1 MRKFIALIITFT
13 MVCSFMLSIPTT
25 AMPDATPGVEN
36 PDWLWDTVRLEHG
49 TFTRESSSP
58 QGRALLFIDGGGG
71 GGMAIRESWLRFEF
85 DDFITRS
92 ANGDIN
98 IEELRLKINLNEVV
112 THLPIGIYVMPPRM
126 ASFDYRTLDG
136 VGVQEVIYGGVSTMR
151 NDVTY
156 LVGQFTP
163 RLSGPLLTGDIWP
176 GVQAFLERYPNE
188 TGITIRLSK
197 LYTFFNPNGT
207 AITNQGSRTTI
218 SFRGMTRLPGE
229 PILRFGYIDDAIRRV
244 NAAISEFNMIN
255 TTNDEDSQNVTRPR
269 IWPTTWH
276 NGVAISWHSSSPSV
290 IDPTTG
296 VVNRP
301 AFGTGDRDVT
311 LTATFS
317 YERAPNVYHT
327 EQLTFDLTVLAYRA
341 NPAHAGFTI
350 PTYLLSFGPTVFTLN
365 ADVSNILN
373 NASNI
378 DSAWLR
384 LVPINRFNVGDEVNI
399 TIDGVSFIGQLD
411 DSGSIYLGDILPALV
426 AAGNN
431 TTVISVYPALRFRA
445 PFINVTYDLRPAI
458 IAPTRQDAVNMTA
471 DFITAEAIDA
481 FDVNRV
487 RGDLNL
493 FTSWRYNATISWE
506 SSRHDIIDPLTG
518 ELTRPD
524 EDTPVT
530 LTATVTSGGVS
541 TTVTINVIAFG
552 LNSDRAHFE
561 YLFDNLTFPRM
572 VETNN
577 FTLPTV
583 IPGTQFALT
592 WVSENPRL
600 AAVSSGS
607 GDFVNVS
614 ITRPGHSDQD
624 AILTATIDDG
634 AIVSRDFHFTI
645 VRRGGHNL
653 FFNRNVID
661 DDANNTKRAAIHENL
676 DFTWQINGNDRT
688 ISIDTQRSRAFS
700 EFLVVFEGA
709 ETTGL
714 RIYSSE
720 NANTWTNIFTSG
732 VILPN
737 KANLFVWESP
747 ISARYVRFVFP
758 ANVDAVNFIGGF
770 APAEGMINHQMIF
783 DLITVPD
790 RITADFALDTEF
802 FDIPVVWRSSRPA
815 VVRIDGDRA
824 RFTLTDTLDNFVTL
838 TATVNIGGNVRSISF
853 ERPFDTLYRNDIGVT
868 LETIYDLDEL
878 SFETSLPN
886 GMVVQP
892 IISIFGAND
901 RFIGFYLPD
910 QVVVENEMI
919 TFDMPPLVGTLD
931 GATHGQIKLFNNLAE
946 MVPLDN
952 PLRFR

>member
-1 MRKFIALIITFT
+1 MRKLTSLFVIFAMVFT
-13 MVCSFMLSIPTT
+13 LLLSIPAT
-25 AMPDATPGVEN
+25 AMPDETPGVEN

-49 TFTRESSSP
+49 TFTRESSPP

-92 ANGDIN
+92 ANGDID
-98 IEELRLKINLNEVV
+98 IEELRLKISLNEVV
-112 THLPIGIYVMPPRM
+112 TQLPIGIYVMPPRM
-126 ASFDYRTLDG
+126 ASFDSRTLDG
-136 VGVQEVIYGGVSTMR
+136 VGVQEVITGGVSTMR

-163 RLSGPLLTGDIWP
+163 RSSGPLLTGDIWP

-207 AITNQGSRTTI
+207 AIINQGSRTTI

-244 NAAISEFNMIN
+244 NTATSELNYQVIN
-255 TTNDEDSQNVTRPR
+255 EEEHRRNITLPLNL
-269 IWPTTWH
+269 PTTWH
-276 NGVAISWHSSSPSV
+276 NGVAISWQSSNPSV
-290 IDPTTG
+290 IDPATG

-327 EQLTFDLTVLAYRA
+327 EQREFNLTVLASRA
-341 NPAHAGFTI
+341 NPAHAGFTY
-350 PTYLLSFGPTVFTLN
+350 PAAAFGWNAAILT
-365 ADVSNILN
+365 ADVSSIMD
-373 NASNI
+373 NASNM

-384 LVPINRFNVGDEVNI
+384 LVPINGRFNVGD
-399 TIDGVSFIGQLD
+399 TIDFSVGGISFTGQFD
-411 DSGSIYLGDILPALV
+411 DTGSIYVGDILSV
-426 AAGNN
+426 IINN
-431 TTVISVYPALRFRA
+431 ATNNMIDISLP
-445 PFINVTYDLRPAI
+445 INGPVNYQSQILDLRPAI
-458 IAPTRQDAVNMTA
+458 IVPTQQDAVSMTA

-481 FDVNRV
+481 LDINRV

-493 FTSWRYNATISWE
+493 FTSWRYNAKISWE
-506 SSRHDIIDPLTG
+506 SSRPDIIDPLTG
-518 ELTRPD
+518 DLTRPD

-530 LTATVTSGGVS
+530 LTATVTSGNVS

-583 IPGTQFALT
+583 IPGTQFAIT
-592 WVSENPRL
+592 WVSDSPHL
-600 AAVSSGS
+600 AAVNSGS
-607 GDFVNVS
+607 GDFVNIS
-614 ITRPGHSDQD
+614 ITRPGHSDRQ

-634 AIVSRDFHFTI
+634 AVVSRDFYFTI

-653 FFNRNVID
+653 FFNRSVID
-661 DDANNTKRAAIHENL
+661 DDSNQTKRAAIHENL
-676 DFTWQINGNDRT
+676 DFVWQISGNDRT
-688 ISIDTQRSRAFS
+688 ISIDTQRLRIFS
-700 EFLVVFEGA
+700 EFLVVFEGT

-714 RIYSSE
+714 QIQSSQ
-720 NANTWTNIFTSG
+720 NAAVWTNVFTSAA
-732 VILPN
+732 ILPN
-737 KANLFVWESP
+737 RANLLVLDNP
-747 ISARYVRFVFP
+747 IATRYVRFVFP

-770 APAEGMINHQMIF
+770 APSEGMINHQMIF

-802 FDIPVVWRSSRPA
+802 FDIPVVWRSSRPS

-824 RFTLTDTLDNFVTL
+824 RFTLIDTMDNLVTL
-838 TATVNIGGNVRSISF
+838 TATVNIGGNVQSINF
-853 ERPFDTLYRNDIGVT
+853 ERPFDTRYRNDIGVS
-868 LETIYDLDEL
+868 LETIGDLDEL
-878 SFETSLPN
+878 SFETNLQD
-886 GMVVQP
+886 GTVVQP

-901 RFIGFYLPD
+901 RFIGFYLPN
-910 QVVVENEMI
+910 QVTVEDGTI
-919 TFDMPPLVGTLD
+919 TFDIPPLVGTLE
-931 GATHGQIKLFNNLAE
+931 GATHGQIKLFNSLVE
-946 MVPLDN
+946 MVPLTDT
-952 PLRFR
+952 LRFR